1 MRASEAAIGGE
12 RFSINSRFRPER
24 QAGCLPD
31 LAVLVGPD
39 NDWNGWEA
47 DTSGAAG
54 LIWRTIPR
62 SPVAITGVQDC
73 EIPYSAAA
81 VSWTI
86 RRFSVNE
93 KPSMISP

>member
-39 NDWNGWEA
+39 NDWNGWKNEPA
-47 DTSGAAG
+47 S
-54 LIWRTIPR
+54 RE
-62 SPVAITGVQDC
+62 GVRGGDR
-73 EIPYSAAA
+73 I
-81 VSWTI
+81 
-86 RRFSVNE
+86 
-93 KPSMISP
+93 KPSTPQL